1 MLARPAKGF
10 ADVKKFFKNMGGDVK
25 GKKNVVI

>member
-10 ADVKKFFKNMGGDVK
+10 ADAKKFFKNMGDEK